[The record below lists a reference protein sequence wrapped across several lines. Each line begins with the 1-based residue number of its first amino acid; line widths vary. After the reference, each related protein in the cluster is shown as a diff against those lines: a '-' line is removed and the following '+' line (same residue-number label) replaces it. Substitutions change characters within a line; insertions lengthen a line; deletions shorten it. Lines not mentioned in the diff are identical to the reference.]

1 MRTNLCF
8 IAAVVSG
15 ILMIFGGFAHAV
27 AGWPA
32 MAAALAEQGIDPN
45 LAGALAVGWSF
56 GSIAMLSMGV
66 TVLLSLR
73 ALRRGVRDA
82 FGIAM
87 TAGLAYVVFGLGAFA
102 YRFPNPHFLFFIVV
116 GIMLCVSLFG
126 CWRASA
132 CDVEPDSGSTEPS

>member
-1 MRTNLCF
+1 MPGRLCF
-8 IAAVVSG
+8 VAAVVSG
-15 ILMIFGGFAHAV
+15 ILMILGGIAHGL

-32 MAAALAEQGIDPN
+32 MAKALSEQGIDSD

-82 FGIAM
+82 LGIAL

-102 YRFPNPHFLFFIVV
+102 YRFPNPHFLFFVAV
-116 GIMLCVSLFG
+116 GIVLCLSLVG
-126 CWRASA
+126 CSRAA
-132 CDVEPDSGSTEPS
+132 GCDADLEDGRPR

>member
-1 MRTNLCF
+1 MRSQMCF
-8 IAAVVSG
+8 LAAVVSG
-15 ILMIFGGFAHAV
+15 ILMIFGGFAHAL
-27 AGWPA
+27 AGWPS
-32 MAAALAEQGIDPN
+32 MAAALSEQGIDPD

-102 YRFPNPHFLFFIVV
+102 YQFPNPHFLFFIVV
-116 GIMLCVSLFG
+116 GIMLCLSLVG
-126 CWRASA
+126 CSRASR
-132 CDVEPDSGSTEPS
+132 CDVETEPSSGGSS